1 MILHT
6 PKNGF
11 FFVVDRE
18 SGKPLAANALVRT
31 SWASGWDLETGK
43 PKLTPEFSDYS
54 TGPED
59 RLPGQLGRAQLA
71 SGGLRSR
78 RATST
83 SRRWST
89 WAT

>member
-11 FFVVDRE
+11 FFVIDRE
-18 SGKPLAANALVRT
+18 TGKPLAANAIVRT

-43 PKLTPEFSDYS
+43 PKLTPEFSDYA
-54 TGPED
+54 TGPK
-59 RLPGQLGRAQLA
+59 LVFPASLGRAQLA
-71 SGGLRSR
+71 SGGLRS
-78 RATST
+78 AAQHSI
-83 SRRWST
+83 SPAWST